1 MIGSYLAHIRHT
13 FELSGVKNHF
23 ATALLSPTFKLVV
36 RGVQRIY
43 ADNNPGSLVKKLAFT
58 LELVKYL
65 DEALPRIVYSVDS
78 WKESLRRRALVVD
91 MELGIYFLL
100 RRSEFLPC
108 RTSGGTCSRGL
119 LWSDVRFMDVEG
131 RLIPFKSV
139 SVAAADSVS
148 VLVRR
153 SKTDQLGEG
162 RVRTHRKQRQGHCIV
177 TVLANWLLE
186 LRAMGADA
194 TSHVFEHK
202 GVSIINDVAIAEAMR
217 AITRYVGLRDNM
229 TSTHSLRY
237 GGATML
243 AAAGI
248 PAYAITHFGGWA
260 EDSKMI
266 RQYVQLGGQMTDDV
280 SRVMSEAFN
289 KPLAEARMREST
301 LGRQQV

>member
-78 WKESLRRRALVVD
+78 WKESLRRRALVVG

-177 TVLANWLLE
+177 TVLATNVT
-186 LRAMGADA
+186 DISI
-194 TSHVFEHK
+194 SHVPP
-202 GVSIINDVAIAEAMR
+202 R
-217 AITRYVGLRDNM
+217 L
-229 TSTHSLRY
+229 
-237 GGATML
+237 
-243 AAAGI
+243 
-248 PAYAITHFGGWA
+248 
-260 EDSKMI
+260 
-266 RQYVQLGGQMTDDV
+266 
-280 SRVMSEAFN
+280 
-289 KPLAEARMREST
+289 
-301 LGRQQV
+301 